1 MDSIQVILYKYQ
13 TINFFQINFTSYYLF
28 NVWYKIFKIY
38 KDLNYY

>member
-13 TINFFQINFTSYYLF
+13 TILFQINFTSYYLF

>member
-13 TINFFQINFTSYYLF
+13 TILFQINFTGYYLF